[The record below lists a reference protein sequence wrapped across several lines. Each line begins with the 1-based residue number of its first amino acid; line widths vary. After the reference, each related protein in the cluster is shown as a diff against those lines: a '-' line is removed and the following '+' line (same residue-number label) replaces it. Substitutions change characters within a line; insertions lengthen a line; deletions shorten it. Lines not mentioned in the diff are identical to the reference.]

1 MALGSLRGRARAVEG
16 CLPEAEKT
24 PDSSLLLEGEGER
37 YEFGSIL
44 AGLSSDPSDLFL
56 STLPSLQS
64 LRQGAAPMHHCWVK
78 ATWQVPRRPP
88 AVP

>member
-24 PDSSLLLEGEGER
+24 PDSGLLSEGEGEN
-37 YEFGSIL
+37 EFGSIL

-56 STLPSLQS
+56 STRPSLQS

-78 ATWQVPRRPP
+78 ATWEVPTRPP